1 MPFAL
6 TSRSARDATRPVAGG
21 VKAKSDRSRVAG
33 GTAMALAGR
42 LAVLQP
48 KLQFGATGDRF
59 EREADRIAEAVLRT
73 PERAPCASSLAHEV
87 SPSLQKSCCPTCAD
101 EQEALRQVPL
111 ETGKRHLSQSD
122 NIRQR
127 AQPAT
132 FIGHRPSDSRGE
144 GHRPAPG
151 VSGGATGRDFER
163 GLSDLR
169 GRGRPLPPDMRAF
182 FEPRLGRGLGEV
194 SIHTET
200 RAATL
205 ASTVGARAFTL
216 GSDIV
221 FGRSEYRPDTPGGRR
236 LLAHEL
242 VHVVQ
247 QGGDSRAR
255 SSADTHVRDSTS
267 RRLQGQFENPPGTPS
282 ESQRDLSGTRFQG
295 DPVLEAVARGERVVM
310 RGHRGNAVTSIQ
322 AALID
327 AAFPL
332 PRFGADGIF
341 GSETEQAVKQFQ
353 ASEGLTGSD
362 LDGIVGP
369 ITLILLAQTAPGRPG
384 PERVNCQ
391 QEIEKDLNF
400 AHHVAHLAAIHY
412 LIQVGVRHGPLQRID
427 CAAPVICVVRFT
439 DVEVLVIFSVL
450 DLPPSPPGSCARRE
464 DCTCAHVQ
472 EISPVVGPRC
482 TFDLC
487 CIRNLFEEGFI
498 TPILRLL
505 NC

>member
-6 TSRSARDATRPVAGG
+6 TSRSARRPTRPVAGG
-21 VKAKSDRSRVAG
+21 VKPMPLFRGGG
-33 GTAMALAGR
+33 GTAMASAGR

-48 KLQFGATGDRF
+48 KLLFGAPGDRF
-59 EREADRIAEAVLRT
+59 EREADRIAEAVLRS
-73 PERAPCASSLAHEV
+73 PDRAPGASRSMSASPTLSLAHEA
-87 SPSLQKSCCPTCAD
+87 SPSLQKSCCATCAD

-111 ETGKRHLSQSD
+111 ERG
-122 NIRQR
+122 
-127 AQPAT
+127 
-132 FIGHRPSDSRGE
+132 SDSRGE

-151 VSGGATGRDFER
+151 ESGGAIGRDLER
-163 GLSDLR
+163 RLSDLR
-169 GRGRPLPPDMRAF
+169 GRGRPLPPDVRAF
-182 FEPRLGRGLGEV
+182 FEPRLGRDLGEV

-247 QGGDSRAR
+247 QGRDSRAS
-255 SSADTHVRDSTS
+255 SSADTPVRDSTS
-267 RRLQGQFENPPGTPS
+267 PQLQGQFENPPGTPS
-282 ESQRDLSGTRFQG
+282 EFQRDLSGTRFQG

-310 RGHRGNAVTSIQ
+310 RGHRGNAVASIQ

-327 AAFPL
+327 AGFPL
-332 PRFGADGIF
+332 PRFGADGNF
-341 GSETEQAVKQFQ
+341 GSETEQAVEQFQ
-353 ASEGLTGSD
+353 ASEGLSGSD

-369 ITLILLAQTAPGRPG
+369 ITLMLLGQAVPDRPG
-384 PERVNCQ
+384 PERVHCQ
-391 QEIEKDLNF
+391 REIERDLNF
-400 AHHVAHLAAIHY
+400 AHQVAHLAAIHY
-412 LIQVGVRHGPLQRID
+412 LFQIGVRHGPLQRID

-450 DLPPSPPGSCARRE
+450 DLPPSPVASCARRE

-482 TFDLC
+482 VFDLC
-487 CIRNLFEEGFI
+487 CIRNLAEEGFI
-498 TPILRLL
+498 SPILRLL
-505 NC
+505 SCG